1 MNVVVTPLFVFSS
14 SGLTCNP
21 PKFVKYAYIN
31 DLVQGYAVSITNILE
46 INELHTKRSI
56 YTTQNIEGDDF
67 STLWHRVNSIFFA
80 NVLKQ
85 LCIESYQ
92 IIV

>member
-1 MNVVVTPLFVFSS
+1 MTPLFVFSS
-14 SGLTCNP
+14 NGLTCNL

-31 DLVQGYAVSITNILE
+31 DLVQGYTVSITNILE

-56 YTTQNIEGDDF
+56 YTTQNIEGESDDF